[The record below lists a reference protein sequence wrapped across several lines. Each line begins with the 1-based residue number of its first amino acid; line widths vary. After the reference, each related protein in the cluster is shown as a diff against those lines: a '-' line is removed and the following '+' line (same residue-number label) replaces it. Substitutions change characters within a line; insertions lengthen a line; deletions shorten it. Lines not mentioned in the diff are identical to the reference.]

1 MRKNIF
7 VLIVWIFMKEKLFI
21 HCGRKTVS
29 VNLADIIMVESYEGM
44 SKFSIA
50 NKSPLI
56 WADSLSHV
64 MHRLPEGFHQI
75 NRNIIINSFNI
86 EAIDWPNLN
95 IQLKGGLK
103 VKMSH
108 RRKKDLKVKLEGIV
122 NYEKIL

>member
-1 MRKNIF
+1 MN
-7 VLIVWIFMKEKLFI
+7 EKLFI

-64 MHRLPEGFHQI
+64 RPRLPEGFYQI
-75 NRNIIINSFNI
+75 NRSMIINTLHV
-86 EAIDWPNLN
+86 EAIDWQILT
-95 IQLKGGLK
+95 IQLTGGLK
-103 VKMSH
+103 VKISY
-108 RRKKDLKVKLEGIV
+108 RRKKDLKEKMEGIV
-122 NYEKIL
+122 NYK